1 MVNNINFIPNNVK
14 GFQCNNKRLKV
25 IEYFK
30 DRIVSNGFLFFLHE
44 TFYFFLHVSDEIKWK
59 NDFDGE
65 VSYSH
70 GKCNSCGSLISFI
83 GSKKVH
89 VRSKLSDNVGRI
101 LIIDVDI
108 NDKHFILIKLYN
120 PNTEAEHLRTI

>member
-44 TFYFFLHVSDEIKWK
+44 TYFFFMSVM
-59 NDFDGE
+59 
-65 VSYSH
+65 
-70 GKCNSCGSLISFI
+70 
-83 GSKKVH
+83 
-89 VRSKLSDNVGRI
+89 KLSGKMILTVKSVTRMLNVTH
-101 LIIDVDI
+101 VVV
-108 NDKHFILIKLYN
+108 
-120 PNTEAEHLRTI
+120 